1 MRILRLTTLACAFF
15 VLCLVVK
22 AEEGVLYSS
31 NQLTSTLITS
41 LTQDRQ
47 GFIWIGTQNG
57 LNRFD
62 GYRFTPYLFKKGNTR
77 SLCHNHVST
86 LYVERSGRLWVG
98 TGKGLAYYDERTDD
112 FQRIDLLPDSD
123 NEPNIACLAEAKD
136 GTLLIGT
143 SGYGLYE
150 IKRGEQK
157 AKQVHRFEVG
167 KDTNHYPTLLVDS
180 LGRLWRTGIDH
191 QIYCFSSVTDPKPR
205 LLFSQSLESIL
216 PDNLLQGEKGD
227 ILVHGSLGFAVF
239 NRGQFNPV
247 VVPTE
252 GFTLSSMATTKGREL
267 LVGTSASG
275 LWRYPADIN
284 VPERVNIPNRVMD
297 FSTAN
302 VTTVMEDRQ
311 QNLWIGIAQRG
322 LLFIGRRQLPFHNM
336 SLLSQGIKTGGV
348 ISSVCQSSAHD
359 GSVWCA
365 VRGGD
370 LYRFNASG
378 LLAQTVQ
385 APKELG
391 LVWRDSQG
399 QVWLSA
405 GRSIYSFDEASG
417 RSVLRKT
424 FDCAFIMALGD
435 DGKGNVYVSTF
446 GKGMAIY
453 DTHSGQTRHFSMFM
467 KEESRG
473 RLCNDWVM
481 NFLVDGQ
488 GLLWIATSSGVSCY
502 DPAKDSFK
510 PLGWH
515 NLLEGYACLSL
526 VEDKKGGI
534 LIGTDRG
541 LFRYDRQTNKTVP
554 FPSED
559 SELDDKVIMG
569 MVCDPNGDVWCS
581 TSMGIWHYR
590 QHDGELI
597 GHMSDNGLREREY
610 ILGIAEQTHDGRI
623 VFGNNDGLVAFNPA
637 DLNGRH
643 QELGDVVL
651 TSLLIGSEAV
661 STQTRS
667 NGSIVTTEPVW
678 ESNYFTLSYLDNSFT
693 LHFSTFDF
701 ANAQNLK
708 LEYRLND
715 DYWTQ
720 TTNGAGSISFNRLQP
735 GTYRLYVRAVGGDVS
750 SPVRAYTIT
759 IVAPWYRSTI
769 AYLVY
774 LLALLALVG
783 YVVWRF
789 WRSRQQQLA
798 EEKMQFLINA
808 THDIRTPLTLIL
820 SPLHKAMNIVK
831 AEGAANSKLSTLN
844 SQLETI
850 DHNARRILGLVNQIL
865 DIRKIDKQQMR
876 LSCQETELVPFISH
890 IQKVFAPH
898 AQERHISFTFEH
910 SKDITAWIDRTQF
923 DKVIQNLLSN
933 AFKFTPDEGNIT
945 IDLQADESRLTITVT
960 DTGTGLH
967 EADIPKLF
975 TRFYQSTSNQA
986 LGKEGTGIGLNLCKM
1001 IVEMHHGT
1009 ISAQNRTD
1017 GVQGSQFI
1025 VTLPLGNSHLSSEEI
1040 MVKSEE
1046 QTDVQEVKKATGH
1059 RHRILLVDDD
1069 AEITDYIASELSDQY
1084 RFQACL
1090 NGKEALHELLSD
1102 DKHYDLVVSD
1112 IMMPEMDG
1120 FTLLRT
1126 IKANT
1131 KLSHL
1136 PVILLTSESA
1146 VGNRLEGLQR
1156 GADAFLAKPF
1166 LLDELQAT
1174 IDNLLAKSVRLKD
1187 KFSGAEEDR
1196 KEQVEQRDIADND
1209 KQLMDRIMQ
1218 SVNKN
1223 LSDSDFSVEQ
1233 LAADAGLSRSQLH
1246 RRMKELTGITP
1257 SDFIR
1262 NLRLEQAARLLR
1274 ERKANISQ
1282 VAYTLGFN
1290 TPGNF
1295 SKAFK
1300 QHFGMSPTEYIG
1312 NND

>member
-1 MRILRLTTLACAFF
+1 MFNRGGFHPVVVPSDGFSISSMATT
-15 VLCLVVK
+15 
-22 AEEGVLYSS
+22 
-31 NQLTSTLITS
+31 
-41 LTQDRQ
+41 
-47 GFIWIGTQNG
+47 
-57 LNRFD
+57 
-62 GYRFTPYLFKKGNTR
+62 
-77 SLCHNHVST
+77 
-86 LYVERSGRLWVG
+86 
-98 TGKGLAYYDERTDD
+98 
-112 FQRIDLLPDSD
+112 
-123 NEPNIACLAEAKD
+123 EARE
-136 GTLLIGT
+136 LLIGT
-143 SGYGLYE
+143 S
-150 IKRGEQK
+150 
-157 AKQVHRFEVG
+157 A
-167 KDTNHYPTLLVDS
+167 N
-180 LGRLWRTGIDH
+180 
-191 QIYCFSSVTDPKPR
+191 
-205 LLFSQSLESIL
+205 
-216 PDNLLQGEKGD
+216 
-227 ILVHGSLGFAVF
+227 
-239 NRGQFNPV
+239 
-247 VVPTE
+247 
-252 GFTLSSMATTKGREL
+252 
-267 LVGTSASG
+267 G

-284 VPERVNIPNRVMD
+284 VPERVNIPNRMMD

-302 VTTVMEDRQ
+302 VTALMEDRQ
-311 QNLWIGIAQRG
+311 HNVWIGINQRG
-322 LLFIGRRQLPFHNM
+322 LLFIGRKQLPFRNM
-336 SLLSQGIKTGGV
+336 SLLSQGIKTGSV
-348 ISSVCQSSAHD
+348 ISSVCQASADD

-365 VRGGD
+365 VRGGN
-370 LYRFNASG
+370 LYRFNANG
-378 LLAQTVQ
+378 LLDKTVQ
-385 APKELG
+385 APKGLG
-391 LVWRDSQG
+391 LVCRDSQG
-399 QVWLSA
+399 QVWLSS
-405 GRSIYSFDEASG
+405 GQSIFSFDETSC
-417 RSVLRKT
+417 RSALRKT
-424 FDCAFIMALGD
+424 FDCAFIMAMAD
-435 DGKGNVYVSTF
+435 DGKGTLYVSTF
-446 GKGMAIY
+446 GKGMTVY
-453 DTHSGQTRHFSMFM
+453 DAKTGQTRNFSMFM
-467 KEESRG
+467 REDPRG
-473 RLCNDWVM
+473 FLCNDWVM
-481 NFLVDGQ
+481 NLLVDSQ
-488 GLLWIATSSGVSCY
+488 GMLWAATSSGVSCY
-502 DPAKDSFK
+502 DPVKDTFK
-510 PLGWH
+510 TFGWH
-515 NLLEGYACLSL
+515 NLLEGYSCLSL
-526 VEDKKGGI
+526 AEDMYGNI

-541 LFRYDRQTNKTVP
+541 LFRFDRQKNKVSA

-559 SELDDKVIMG
+559 SELDNKVIMG
-569 MVCDPNGDVWCS
+569 LVSEKNGDVWCS

-590 QHDGELI
+590 QQDGEII
-597 GHMSDNGLREREY
+597 GHLSDDGLQEREY
-610 ILGIAEQTHDGRI
+610 ILGIAEYLRDGRI

-637 DLNGRH
+637 DLHSNH
-643 QELGDVVL
+643 KELGNVVL

-661 STQTRS
+661 STQTLS
-667 NGSIVTTEPVW
+667 NGSIVTTEPIW
-678 ESNYFTLSYLDNSFT
+678 ESNYFRLSYLDNSFT
-693 LHFSTFDF
+693 MYFSTFDF
-701 ANAQNLK
+701 ANAQNLR

-715 DYWTQ
+715 DYWIQ
-720 TTNGAGSISFNRLQP
+720 TTNGAGSISFNHLQP
-735 GTYRLYVRAVGGDVS
+735 GTYRLYVRAVGGDIS

-820 SPLHKAMNIVK
+820 SPLHKLMMRKDND
-831 AEGAANSKLSTLN
+831 AETTEKLGI
-844 SQLETI
+844 I

-898 AQERHISFTFEH
+898 AQERHISFDFEY
-910 SKDITAWIDRTQF
+910 SKDVTAWIDRTQF

-933 AFKFTPDEGNIT
+933 AFKFTPDEGRIT
-945 IDLQADESRLTITVT
+945 IGLQSDDSQLTVTVT

-967 EADIPKLF
+967 ETDIPKLF
-975 TRFYQSTSNQA
+975 TRFYQSASNQT

-1009 ISAQNRTD
+1009 IRAQNRTD

-1025 VTLPLGNSHLSSEEI
+1025 VMLPLGNSHLKPEELKP
-1040 MVKSEE
+1040 VVTSL
-1046 QTDVQEVKKATGH
+1046 TDTDDTAGTKKATGH